1 MSRKRQ
7 NMIDKVVE
15 KLEKIVSNVVGE
27 VEEALKEDLQ
37 RVNKLV
43 LQ

>member
-1 MSRKRQ
+1 
-7 NMIDKVVE
+7 MIDKVVE